1 MKDWAFNRQ
10 RYWGEPIPIVHCPN
24 CGMIPVPENQL
35 PLELPEVDK
44 YEPTTT
50 GESPLANI
58 HEWVNT
64 TCPKCGE
71 PAKRETDTMPQW
83 AGSSWYFLRYMD
95 PKNENAI
102 VDKDILDYWQN
113 VDWYNGGMEHVTR
126 HMIYS
131 RFWHHF
137 LYDIGVVP
145 TSEPYNKRTAQGLIL
160 GPDNQKMSKSKG
172 NVINPT
178 DIIQKYGADTLRLY
192 IMFIGD
198 YEKPAPWS
206 DNGVKGCKRFL
217 DRVWKL
223 QDMIVDENEI
233 SKDLETSIHKTIK
246 KVSHDYEDMKFN
258 TAIAALMSLLNDFN
272 KKDKITKQDFKI
284 FIQLLNPVAPHI
296 TEELWELSGFDKYL
310 NQSTWP
316 EYDEEKTIDNVIEM
330 AVQINGKVRGTIT
343 IPNDASKEI
352 AKEHALL
359 NVNINKYIENKNIIK
374 EIYVPGKIFN
384 IVVK

>member
-1 MKDWAFNRQ
+1 
-10 RYWGEPIPIVHCPN
+10 
-24 CGMIPVPENQL
+24 
-35 PLELPEVDK
+35 
-44 YEPTTT
+44 
-50 GESPLANI
+50 
-58 HEWVNT
+58 
-64 TCPKCGE
+64 
-71 PAKRETDTMPQW
+71 
-83 AGSSWYFLRYMD
+83 
-95 PKNENAI
+95 
-102 VDKDILDYWQN
+102 
-113 VDWYNGGMEHVTR
+113 
-126 HMIYS
+126 
-131 RFWHHF
+131 
-137 LYDIGVVP
+137 
-145 TSEPYNKRTAQGLIL
+145 
-160 GPDNQKMSKSKG
+160 MSKSKG